1 MYCERAA
8 GHTNYQPKQKMNHL
22 DLLNQVQSFLIAQ
35 ANEKGINLADSFATV
50 QEFKDFVVGVA
61 FKGLTEAGMNVE
73 QAFDA
78 TLGAGKYEKTLAKH
92 TA

>member
-1 MYCERAA
+1 
-8 GHTNYQPKQKMNHL
+8 MNHL
-22 DLLNQVQSFLIAQ
+22 NLLNQVQSFLIAQ

-78 TLGAGKYEKTLAKH
+78 TLGAGKYEETLAKH

>member
-1 MYCERAA
+1 M
-8 GHTNYQPKQKMNHL
+8 KHL

-35 ANEKGINLADSFATV
+35 ANEQGINLADSFATV
-50 QEFKDFVVGVA
+50 QEFKDFVVGFA
-61 FKGLTEAGMNVE
+61 FKGLTDAGMDVE

-78 TLGAGKYEKTLAKH
+78 TLGAGKYAEALANH